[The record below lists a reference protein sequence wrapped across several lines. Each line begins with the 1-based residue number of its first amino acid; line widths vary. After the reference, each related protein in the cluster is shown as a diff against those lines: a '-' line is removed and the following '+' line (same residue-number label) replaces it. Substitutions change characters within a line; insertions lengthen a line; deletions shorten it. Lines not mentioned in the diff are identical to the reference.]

1 MKAIE
6 VENLSRAFN
15 NIRAVDNIS
24 FSVDAG
30 EIFGFLGHNGAGKTT
45 TIRMLTGQ
53 LRPSSG
59 GGRVAGCDIVTEQ
72 QRLKPLI
79 GVVSE
84 HQNLYERMTGR
95 ENLDFA
101 ASLYGQDRQHVNA
114 VLEQVDLLDRAKDK
128 VQHYSNG
135 MKQRLLIAR
144 AILHRPQIVFLDEPT
159 RGLDP
164 VVGREIRRLI
174 VDMSKQG
181 VTIFL
186 TTHYME
192 EADQLCERVAFLSEG
207 RIVALDTPVNLKSA
221 HGQAEVNVT
230 LANGERVSIG
240 LGGEAAGRE
249 LAQLLSNGQVRTLH
263 SAEATLE
270 EVFIQLAGRRLAE

>member
-6 VENLSRAFN
+6 VEKLSRSFN
-15 NIRAVDNIS
+15 ALRAVDDIS
-24 FSVDAG
+24 FEVEAG

-45 TIRMLTGQ
+45 TIRMLSGQ
-53 LRPSSG
+53 LLPDSG
-59 GGRVAGCDIVTEQ
+59 RGRVAGCDIVTEQ

-95 ENLDFA
+95 ENLEFA
-101 ASLYGQDRQHVNA
+101 ARLYGQDTKRIDA
-114 VLEQVDLLDRAKDK
+114 ALKQVDLLDRAKDK
-128 VQHYSNG
+128 VQNYSNG

-144 AILHRPQIVFLDEPT
+144 SILHRPQIVFLDEPT

-174 VDMSKQG
+174 TDMSNEG

-192 EADQLCERVAFLSEG
+192 EADQLCDRVAFLSEG
-207 RIVALDTPVNLKSA
+207 RIVALDTPNNLKTA
-221 HGQAEVNVT
+221 HGTNQVNVT
-230 LANGERVSIG
+230 LTNGESVTISLDG
-240 LGGEAAGRE
+240 PNTGNE
-249 LAQLLSNGQVRTLH
+249 LQQLLNNGQVRTLH